1 MERRKYMGDIVVD
14 RDIQIK
20 EVANVVRNWKT
31 KDLIQMG
38 NK

>member
-20 EVANVVRNWKT
+20 EVANVVRSWKT
-31 KDLIQMG
+31 KDLI
-38 NK
+38 